1 MTRNKMAALAILSIA
16 IATPAL
22 AQSPDQV
29 RGWKAE
35 WDKTVAAA
43 KQEGALIVDVTSN
56 PSWSRYITEHW
67 AKDYPEIKMSV
78 SGLDTS
84 VFIMRIRQ
92 ERSAGKFLWDA
103 SAAGVSGPFV
113 MYKEGILDP
122 LPPEFILPEVKD
134 EKAWGGG
141 DQAFYDKPK
150 QYVFAIGAYLK
161 MPFYNAKI
169 VPPEKIASLKLNA
182 LLDPAY
188 QGKVYWHA
196 PWVRG
201 SGRSFGWMLYRE
213 LGEEKLAK
221 LIKDQKVVFLDSQ
234 NEVVE
239 RMARGQ
245 MAMGIGPAFQGMLDP
260 FKQAGVPMDVRPF
273 GNTPDVA
280 EMAPGGFNLNIYN
293 KRPHPNATRVFVNWL
308 LSKDVIAGLSQAVKL
323 TLRRQDVPSPEAPEF
338 QPVHGV
344 KYSQAQSEENGAG
357 EEKAIAFI
365 GKTIGR

>member
-1 MTRNKMAALAILSIA
+1 MTAFTV
-16 IATPAL
+16 IATVALMTPSAVPA
-22 AQSPDQV
+22 QD
-29 RGWKAE
+29 WKAE

-56 PSWSRYITEHW
+56 PSWSRYISERW

-78 SGLDTS
+78 SGIDTS
-84 VFIMRIRQ
+84 AFIMRIRQ

-103 SAAGVSGPFV
+103 SAAGVSGPLV

-134 EKAWGGG
+134 EKVWGSWQ
-141 DQAFYDKPK
+141 DAFFDKPK
-150 QYVFAIGAYLK
+150 KYLFAIGAYLK
-161 MPFYNAKI
+161 TPFYNAKI
-169 VPPEKIASLKLNA
+169 VPPEKMRTLKLEA
-182 LLDPAY
+182 LMDPEY

-201 SGRSFGWMLYRE
+201 SGRSFGWMLYRVW
-213 LGEEKLAK
+213 GEDKLARF
-221 LIKDQKVVFLDSQ
+221 IKDQKVVFLASQ

-245 MAMGIGPAFQGMLDP
+245 MAMGIGPAFQGMLEP
-260 FKQAGVPMDVRPF
+260 FKTAGVTFDVRPF

-293 KRPHPNATRVFVNWL
+293 KRPHPNATRVFVNWI
-308 LSKDVIAGLSQAVKL
+308 LSKDVIAGLSQAVNL
-323 TLRRQDVPSPEAPEF
+323 TLRRQDVESPEAPEYR
-338 QPVHGV
+338 PLKGV
-344 KYSQAQSEENGAG
+344 RYTQAQTEEH
-357 EEKAIAFI
+357 EEGGIKAVEFI
-365 GKTIGR
+365 ERVVGR

>member
-1 MTRNKMAALAILSIA
+1 MMNLRRISISVLAATLTSSAF
-16 IATPAL
+16 
-22 AQSPDQV
+22 AQD
-29 RGWKAE
+29 WKAE

-56 PSWSRYITEHW
+56 PSWSRYITERW
-67 AKDYPEIKMSV
+67 AKDFPEIKMSV

-103 SAAGVSGPFV
+103 SAAGISGPFV

-134 EKAWGGG
+134 EAVWGGW
-141 DQAFYDKPK
+141 DQAFYDKPR
-150 QYVFAIGAYLK
+150 QYAFAIGAYLK
-161 MPFYNAKI
+161 MPFYNAKL
-169 VPPEKIASLKLNA
+169 VPPEKIASQKLEVLN
-182 LLDPAY
+182 DKAY
-188 QGKVYWHA
+188 AGKVFWHA

-201 SGRSFGWMLYRE
+201 SGRSFAWMLYRE
-213 LGEEKLAK
+213 LGEEKLTK

-245 MAMGIGPAFQGMLDP
+245 VALGIGPAFQGMLEP
-260 FKQAGVPMDVRPF
+260 FRQAGVPMDVRPF

-308 LSKDVIAGLSQAVKL
+308 LSKDVIAGLSQSVKL

-338 QPVHGV
+338 RPIHGL
-344 KYSQAQSEENGAG
+344 KYSKAQSEENGEG

-365 GKTIGR
+365 EKAIGR